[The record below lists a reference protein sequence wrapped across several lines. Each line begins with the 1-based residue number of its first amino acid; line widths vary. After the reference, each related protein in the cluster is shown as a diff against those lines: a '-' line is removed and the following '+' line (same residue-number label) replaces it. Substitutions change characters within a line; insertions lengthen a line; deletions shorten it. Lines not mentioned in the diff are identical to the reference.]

1 MNVWPWLLIALCA
14 AGALLAAVGLV
25 QVLVLAIRLE
35 RRLAALRESPF
46 VTKLESLQI
55 QVDRLARDA
64 ADAQELERRAK
75 AAVDSIRR
83 SVEASGISS
92 LRDSWQSCATDLRAL
107 VEELS

>member
-25 QVLVLAIRLE
+25 QVLVLVIRLQK
-35 RRLAALRESPF
+35 RLAALGESPF

-55 QVDRLARDA
+55 QTDRLARDA
-64 ADAQELERRAK
+64 VDAQELERRVK
-75 AAVDSIRR
+75 VAVESIGNNIEKGGLY
-83 SVEASGISS
+83 SI
-92 LRDSWQSCATDLRAL
+92 RDSWQSCATELRAL